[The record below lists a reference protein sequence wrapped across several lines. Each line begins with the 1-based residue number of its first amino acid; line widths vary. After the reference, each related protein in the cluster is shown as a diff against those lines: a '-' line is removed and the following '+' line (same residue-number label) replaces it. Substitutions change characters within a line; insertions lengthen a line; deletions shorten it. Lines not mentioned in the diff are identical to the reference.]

1 MVNYAA
7 RDSWA
12 FDFVWW
18 KFLDEQYFGENEDQD
33 YRARLHLISGA
44 QKAAMDSLVISKA
57 EERSHRKM
65 FEWDDDLAAAQVIK
79 LLAE

>member
-18 KFLDEQYFGENEDQD
+18 KFLDERYFGENEDQD
-33 YRARLHLISGA
+33 YRARLRLLSGA
-44 QKAAMDSLVISKA
+44 QKATMDSLVISKA
-57 EERSHRKM
+57 EDRSNRKL
-65 FEWDDDLAAAQVIK
+65 FELDEDLAAAQVNK